1 MTASHDSKE
10 PRVDA
15 LTFQRF
21 SDSKVA
27 VYLCFLIAA
36 LTIICYWPV
45 HSHQFVSFDDEH
57 YLFDSGYVAKGLTW
71 SGVTWAL
78 QTGYFSNWHPLT
90 WLSYMLD
97 SQIYGMSPG
106 GFHVTNLL
114 FHVTNSLLLFLLL
127 KSMTQRLWPSAL
139 VAALFAWHPLHV
151 ESVAWVSE
159 RKDVLSTFFFL
170 LTLFSY
176 FRYVKEREDSRAVPN
191 RASRYYLL
199 SLVFFILALA
209 SKQMVVTLPCVLLL
223 LDFWPLERISLMSS
237 RKELASS
244 ALTLV
249 REKLPFFALAF
260 AASVVAFA
268 VQKASGSVSSI
279 DALPVRFR
287 FANALFAYVAY
298 VSNHFWPT
306 NLAAVYPL
314 SSQFSFMGVI
324 AAALFLGAV
333 TAFVVFRSRQDP
345 FLFVGWLWFIGTLVP
360 VIGLIQVGA
369 QARADRYMY
378 IPAIGLSIAFVWGVD
393 ALCRHWPRRFHLLAL
408 PAIAG
413 LAALVVCTRVQV
425 GYWHDSEKLFRHAI
439 ESVPGNYLGY
449 NGLGKALEDMGRKDE
464 AIRAWNEALHLNPDY
479 PEAQYNLGT
488 SLLAGGN
495 VEQALPHLQ
504 TAVKGT
510 PNNANAHEN
519 LGNAYLKLDRLAE
532 ATTQFASAAALAPD
546 NAVFMQVLGM
556 VLLKQSKWNEAATM
570 LTEAL
575 KRDPKSADAN
585 RNLGIARINQGNR
598 PAAIRLFSE
607 AVRLEPRNSDIRFNL
622 GLALLED
629 NQPAQ
634 AAEQFT
640 ECLQLNPTETRSHY
654 RLAVALSQQHQIK
667 GAIFHYREAL
677 RLTPDFPD
685 AMNELARLLACAPEA
700 DLREGAEAVRL
711 AEKASA
717 MTNNQ
722 QAHMLTT
729 LAAAYAEVGRFQ
741 DAIATA
747 QKARDLAASNGQN
760 ALASKAGELLVL
772 CHSGRPL
779 RE

>member
-1 MTASHDSKE
+1 
-10 PRVDA
+10 
-15 LTFQRF
+15 
-21 SDSKVA
+21 
-27 VYLCFLIAA
+27 
-36 LTIICYWPV
+36 
-45 HSHQFVSFDDEH
+45 
-57 YLFDSGYVAKGLTW
+57 
-71 SGVTWAL
+71 
-78 QTGYFSNWHPLT
+78 
-90 WLSYMLD
+90 
-97 SQIYGMSPG
+97 
-106 GFHVTNLL
+106 
-114 FHVTNSLLLFLLL
+114 
-127 KSMTQRLWPSAL
+127 
-139 VAALFAWHPLHV
+139 
-151 ESVAWVSE
+151 
-159 RKDVLSTFFFL
+159 
-170 LTLFSY
+170 
-176 FRYVKEREDSRAVPN
+176 
-191 RASRYYLL
+191 
-199 SLVFFILALA
+199 
-209 SKQMVVTLPCVLLL
+209 
-223 LDFWPLERISLMSS
+223 
-237 RKELASS
+237 
-244 ALTLV
+244 
-249 REKLPFFALAF
+249 
-260 AASVVAFA
+260 
-268 VQKASGSVSSI
+268 
-279 DALPVRFR
+279 
-287 FANALFAYVAY
+287 
-298 VSNHFWPT
+298 
-306 NLAAVYPL
+306 
-314 SSQFSFMGVI
+314 
-324 AAALFLGAV
+324 
-333 TAFVVFRSRQDP
+333 
-345 FLFVGWLWFIGTLVP
+345 
-360 VIGLIQVGA
+360 
-369 QARADRYMY
+369 
-378 IPAIGLSIAFVWGVD
+378 
-393 ALCRHWPRRFHLLAL
+393 
-408 PAIAG
+408 
-413 LAALVVCTRVQV
+413 
-425 GYWHDSEKLFRHAI
+425 
-439 ESVPGNYLGY
+439 
-449 NGLGKALEDMGRKDE
+449 MGRKDE

-546 NAVFMQVLGM
+546 NAVFMQALGM

-640 ECLQLNPTETRSHY
+640 ECLQLNPRETRSHY

-722 QAHMLTT
+722 QAHMLIFQPPNCAPSIDGRLDACYSRSLIAAHWKLYNGEDVDEKVLPIDAADLALLPSKLAGT
-729 LAAAYAEVGRFQ
+729 LSLRNRPGWRVVYFDETAALL
-741 DAIATA
+741 
-747 QKARDLAASNGQN
+747 ARDVRRFPGLARVDMPVQGPKETTIGRMPFPNSCPRSNAN
-760 ALASKAGELLVL
+760 
-772 CHSGRPL
+772 
-779 RE
+779 

>member
-1 MTASHDSKE
+1 MTVSHDRKGS
-10 PRVDA
+10 PFYV
-15 LTFQRF
+15 LTFKRF
-21 SDSKVA
+21 NGSAIV
-27 VYLCFLIAA
+27 VLLCFLLAA
-36 LTIICYWPV
+36 LTVVCYWPV
-45 HSHQFVSFDDEH
+45 RSHQFVSFDDQH
-57 YLFDSGYVAKGLTW
+57 YLFESGYVANGLTW
-71 SGVTWAL
+71 SGLTWAL

-97 SQIYGMSPG
+97 AQIYGMSPG
-106 GFHVTNLL
+106 GFHLTNLL
-114 FHVTNSLLLFLLL
+114 FHIANSLLVFLLL
-127 KSMTQRLWPSAL
+127 RSMTQRLWPSAM

-159 RKDVLSTFFFL
+159 RKDVLSTFFLL
-170 LTLFSY
+170 LTLFSFY
-176 FRYVKEREDSRAVPN
+176 RYAKERQESRPVPN
-191 RASRYYLL
+191 KVSSYYLL
-199 SLVFFILALA
+199 SLFFFILALA

-223 LDFWPLERISLMSS
+223 LDLWPLRRFSLNS
-237 RKELASS
+237 RRELFTST
-244 ALTLV
+244 LVLV

-260 AASVVAFA
+260 AASAVAFA

-279 DALPVRFR
+279 EALPLRLR

-298 VSNHFWPT
+298 ICNTFWPA

-314 SSQFSFMGVI
+314 SAQFPLMGIV
-324 AAALFLGAV
+324 AAAMFLGAV
-333 TAFVVFRSRQDP
+333 SAFVIYRIRQAP
-345 FLFVGWLWFIGTLVP
+345 FLLVGWLWFIGTLVP

-378 IPAIGLSIAFVWGVD
+378 IPAIGLSIAFIWGVD
-393 ALCRHWPRRFHLLAL
+393 ALSRSWPRRFQVLSV

-425 GYWHDSEKLFRHAI
+425 AYWHNSEKLFRHAV
-439 ESVPGNYLGY
+439 EAVPGNYLGY
-449 NGLGKALEDMGRKDE
+449 NGLGKALEDLGRKDE
-464 AIRAWNEALHLNPDY
+464 AIKAWNEALHLAPDY

-488 SLLAGGN
+488 SLLVQGN

-504 TAVKGT
+504 SAVKGT
-510 PNNANAHEN
+510 PHNANAREN

-532 ATTQFASAAALAPD
+532 ATTQYASAAALAPD
-546 NAVFMQVLGM
+546 NAVFMQVLGS
-556 VLLKQSKWNEAATM
+556 VLLRQSKWSEAATV

-575 KRDPKSADAN
+575 KLDPKSADAN
-585 RNLGIARINQGNR
+585 RNLGIARINQGKR
-598 PAAIRLFSE
+598 AEAIRLFSQ

-640 ECLQLNPTETRSHY
+640 ECLQLNPNETRSHY
-654 RLAVALSQQHQIK
+654 RLAVARTQQHQIK
-667 GAIFHYREAL
+667 DAVFHYHEAL

-685 AMNELARLLACAPEA
+685 AMNELARLLACAPA
-700 DLREGAEAVRL
+700 GDLREGAEAVRL
-711 AEKASA
+711 AEKACA
-717 MTNNQ
+717 MTNHQ
-722 QAHMLTT
+722 QADMLMT

-741 DAIATA
+741 DAIVTA
-747 QKARDLAASNGQN
+747 QRARDLATSNGQN
-760 ALASKAGELLVL
+760 ALASKAGELLAL
-772 CHSGRPL
+772 CQSGRPL